1 MLNIYLI
8 QTRLLKNVIILL
20 FIFLFTIPEPVS
32 AARIKDIV
40 DIKGLQDQQLIG
52 YSLVIG
58 LDGSGDTRRSEM
70 TVQAVRNMMTKFGIN
85 LPDKSLNLRNVASV
99 MVTAKVSPFS
109 QIGSKADVIVS
120 SIGDAKSLEGGTLL
134 PTPLLGTDK
143 RILANAQ
150 GPVSI
155 GGFNIET
162 ESGEKYRKNFALVG
176 RVPNGAI
183 ISRDLEFDFSN
194 APVLE
199 LLLREPDF
207 TSAVRIADAI
217 NTELGNKIA
226 SPVDP
231 GRIEVRIT
239 DSSQTVATV
248 ARIETLE
255 VESDQEARVVINER
269 TGTVVVGNN
278 VKLLPVAVAHGN
290 LTIKI
295 SSQPIVSQPPAFS
308 GGSTVVV
315 PQTQTQVIEEGA
327 GTVAVLNKM
336 ANVDDLATMLN
347 NLQVTPRDIIAI
359 FQALKTAGALQAKLV
374 IM

>member
-1 MLNIYLI
+1 MLNIDWI
-8 QTRLLKNVIILL
+8 QTRLIKYTTIILFVL
-20 FIFLFTIPEPVS
+20 MIIGPEPVA

-52 YSLVIG
+52 YSLIVG
-58 LDGSGDTRRSEM
+58 LDGTGDTRRSEM

-85 LPDKSLNLRNVASV
+85 LPDKTMNLRNVASV

-109 QIGSKADVIVS
+109 QIGSKFDVIVS

-134 PTPLLGTDK
+134 PTPLLGPGK
-143 RILANAQ
+143 QVLANAQ

-183 ISRDLEFDFSN
+183 ISRDLEFDFSST
-194 APVLE
+194 PVLE

-207 TSAVRIADAI
+207 TSAVRIAEAI
-217 NTELGNKIA
+217 NTELGNQSA

-231 GRIEVRIT
+231 GRIELRIA
-239 DSSQTVATV
+239 DPSQMVATI

-278 VKLLPVAVAHGN
+278 VKLTPVAVAHGN

-327 GTVAVLNKM
+327 GTIAVLNRM

>member
-1 MLNIYLI
+1 MKNAELSQI
-8 QTRLLKNVIILL
+8 RLLKNVIILF
-20 FIFLFTIPEPVS
+20 FILLLTLPEPVT
-32 AARIKDIV
+32 AVRIKDIV

-52 YSLVIG
+52 YSLVVG

-85 LPDKSLNLRNVASV
+85 LPDKTMNLRNVASV

-109 QIGSKADVIVS
+109 QVGSKADVIVS

-134 PTPLLGTDK
+134 PTPLLGPNK
-143 RILANAQ
+143 QVLANAQ

-176 RVPNGAI
+176 RVPSGAI
-183 ISRDLEFDFSN
+183 ISRDLEFDLS

-207 TSAVRIADAI
+207 TSAVRISDAI
-217 NTELGNKIA
+217 NTELGNQVA
-226 SPVDP
+226 RPADP
-231 GRIEVRIT
+231 GRIEVQIAEPG
-239 DSSQTVATV
+239 QIVATV
-248 ARIETLE
+248 ARIEKLE

-278 VKLLPVAVAHGN
+278 VKLMPVAVAHGN